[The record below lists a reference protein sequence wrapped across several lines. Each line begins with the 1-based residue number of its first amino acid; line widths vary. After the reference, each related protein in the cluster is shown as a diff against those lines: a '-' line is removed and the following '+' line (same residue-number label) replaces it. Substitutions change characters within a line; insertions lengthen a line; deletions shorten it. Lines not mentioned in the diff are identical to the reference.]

1 MINKEDK
8 TMKKNYMQPEMMV
21 ENVTLSSHLL
31 DGSVL
36 GVSETGGYQEGALAP
51 KRRTPVF

>member
-1 MINKEDK
+1 MR
-8 TMKKNYMQPEMMV
+8 KNYKQPQMTI
-21 ENVTLSSHLL
+21 ENVILSSHLL

-36 GVSETGGYQEGALAP
+36 KVSENGGYQENALAP

>member
-1 MINKEDK
+1 MR
-8 TMKKNYMQPEMMV
+8 KNYMHPEMTI

-36 GVSETGGYQEGALAP
+36 SVSETGGQQEGALAP
-51 KRRTPVF
+51 KRRTSPF

>member
-1 MINKEDK
+1 MR
-8 TMKKNYMQPEMMV
+8 KNYMHPEMTV

-36 GVSETGGYQEGALAP
+36 GVSENGDYQENALAP
-51 KRRTPVF
+51 QRRTEPF

>member
-1 MINKEDK
+1 
-8 TMKKNYMQPEMMV
+8 MKKIYLNPEITV

-36 GVSETGGYQEGALAP
+36 GMPNIGGYQEGAL
-51 KRRTPVF
+51 

>member
-1 MINKEDK
+1 MIKMEDK
-8 TMKKNYMQPEMMV
+8 TMKKNYMNPEMTVLTIEM
-21 ENVTLSSHLL
+21 SSHLM

>member
-1 MINKEDK
+1 
-8 TMKKNYMQPEMMV
+8 MKKYYMQPQMAV
-21 ENVTLSSHLL
+21 ENVALSSHLL

-36 GVSETGGYQEGALAP
+36 GISEHGGYQEGALAP

>member
-1 MINKEDK
+1 
-8 TMKKNYMQPEMMV
+8 MKRYYMQPQMAV
-21 ENVTLSSHLL
+21 ENVALSAHLL

-36 GVSETGGYQEGALAP
+36 GVSEQGDYQERALAP